1 MRPPFTSDAMMI
13 TYDSLALRSSSF
25 RSLCGLSVAEFEQL
39 FPSWHQADG
48 ERRLASR
55 VTRQHRRPRRRAVGA
70 GTPYGRE
77 PRTRLLMAL
86 VWLKL
91 YPTWE
96 VLGYLFDVHETT
108 AMRDAKDVLQTLE
121 AMGTFPLE
129 RPRRKHGRSHGRSL
143 AEVIESVP
151 EVRVLV
157 DSKEQRIRR
166 PSGGWEA
173 QNPYYSGKKKAH
185 TLKTQL
191 ATDLEGRI
199 LAVSESV
206 PGPMSD
212 IDLLRQSGLP
222 EQLTEE
228 EALAADGA
236 YVGSEKDYPAV
247 DFYLPVKKKRG
258 QPLTEAQK
266 AFNQGLAFV
275 RVRIEHTFAWMNR
288 FGACAEIF
296 RQRRRLHARV
306 VRVVALLVDRQL
318 AARGGAVCL
327 AAA

>member
-1 MRPPFTSDAMMI
+1 MRHPFTGDATMI
-13 TYDSLALRSSSF
+13 TYDSLALRPSSF
-25 RSLCGLSVAEFEQL
+25 RSLSGLSVAEFDAL
-39 FPSWHQADG
+39 FPAWHQADV

-55 VTRQHRRPRRRAVGA
+55 VTRQHQRPRQRAVGA
-70 GTPYGRE
+70 GTPYGRD

-96 VLGYLFDVHETT
+96 VLGYLFGVHETT
-108 AMRDAKDVLQTLE
+108 AMRDTKDVLQTLE

-129 RPRRKHGRSHGRSL
+129 RPRKKHGRSL

-173 QNPYYSGKKKAH
+173 QKPYYSGKKKAH

-191 ATDLEGRI
+191 STDLHGRV
-199 LAVSESV
+199 LSVSESV
-206 PGPMSD
+206 PGTRSD
-212 IDLLRQSGLP
+212 IDLLRQSRLP
-222 EQLTEE
+222 EHLSEE
-228 EALAADGA
+228 EAMAADGA
-236 YVGSEKDYPAV
+236 YVGIEKDYPQV
-247 DFYLPVKKKRG
+247 DFYLPFKKKKG
-258 QPLTEAQK
+258 QALTEAQK
-266 AFNQGLAFV
+266 SFNQALAFL
-275 RVRIEHTFAWMNR
+275 RVRIEHTFARMNR
-288 FGACAEIF
+288 FGACAEVF
-296 RQRRRLHARV
+296 RQRRGLHSGV

-318 AARGGAVCL
+318 AAPVGAVCL